1 MDHLSSSQI
10 NLYLLC
16 GLKYR
21 YQYIDK
27 FPKPFRPS
35 ALAFGSVFHS
45 ALQWFHDE
53 KMRGREVKIET
64 LYRIFDA
71 DWYLQKSEGT
81 IRYKEG
87 EQEMAMVNLGKEFLT
102 MYVKDFVK
110 PVDGCEVPFTIPLF
124 DPSTGE
130 DFGISFQGYFDLVED
145 GGVIVEFKTSAQT
158 LSAADI
164 DSRIQLTA
172 YSFAYEFLNHK
183 PPKGLKVVNFVKS
196 KKPKMAV
203 TETKRDKKDY
213 QGFLYLAKEVF
224 RGIKSEFFVPRM
236 GYWCKDCE
244 YADICPLWKLKS
256 VVSSA
261 KEESHSERPK
271 MLQQ

>member
-21 YQYIDK
+21 YQYIDQL
-27 FPKPFRPS
+27 PKPFRPS
-35 ALAFGSVFHS
+35 ALVFGSVLHS

-53 KMRGREVKIET
+53 KMKGKEVRLET

-71 DWYLQKSEGT
+71 DWYSQKMGET
-81 IRYKEG
+81 IRFKEG

-102 MYVKDFVK
+102 MYAKETQK
-110 PVDGCEVPFTIPLF
+110 PVKGTEVPFTIPLF

-145 GGVIVEFKTSAQT
+145 EGTIVEFKTSAQT

-183 PPKGLKVVNFVKS
+183 PPQGLKVVNFVKS

-203 TETKRDKKDY
+203 TETKRGKKEY
-213 QGFLYLAKEVF
+213 QGFLYLAREVF
-224 RGIKSEFFVPRM
+224 KGITSGFFVPRT
-236 GYWCKDCE
+236 GYWCRDCE
-244 YADICPLWKLKS
+244 YADICPLWTLKS
-256 VVSSA
+256 VVTSA
-261 KEESHSERPK
+261 KEESHQTELPVS
-271 MLQQ
+271 QY